1 MKLIKSKMPLIL
13 KTVAP
18 FAGAWIEISLIPSLK
33 KYWIVAPFAGAWIEI
48 SVSTDIPVS
57 CAVAPFAGA
66 WIEIKDI
73 DIVLSSI
80 GVSLPSRER
89 GLKCGM
95 MAGGQAQQN
104 SRSLRGSVD

>member
-1 MKLIKSKMPLIL
+1 MRSLPSRERGLKLIKSKMPLIL

-66 WIEIKDI
+66 WIEI
-73 DIVLSSI
+73 VL
-80 GVSLPSRER
+80 LH
-89 GLKCGM
+89 M
-95 MAGGQAQQN
+95 
-104 SRSLRGSVD
+104 